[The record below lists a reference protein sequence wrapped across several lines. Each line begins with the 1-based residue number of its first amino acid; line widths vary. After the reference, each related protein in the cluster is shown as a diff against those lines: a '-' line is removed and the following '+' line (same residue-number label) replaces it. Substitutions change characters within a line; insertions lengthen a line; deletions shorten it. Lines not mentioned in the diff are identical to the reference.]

1 MIGVLSNGI
10 AAIPHLESMLG
21 ESWERVSWWRGSRRP
36 LDKIVGWGARGP
48 ARRARAW
55 AALRGLPYVALE
67 DGFLRSVGLGHQDPP
82 LSIVTDDLGV
92 YFDSRSPSRLEELIK
107 AAKSPAQWLRAD
119 RLALAWR
126 QARVSKYNHARE
138 DATPGFDSD
147 EPLVLVIDQTRD
159 DPSIEG
165 GLAGA
170 RDFARMLESALDE
183 QTRGRIVLKAHP
195 DVVAGR
201 KRGHFERITPGQL
214 SRLTVLHADAH
225 PASLIERAA
234 CVYVVSSQIGFE
246 GLLWDRPVRTFGLP
260 FYAGWG
266 LTRDEMPRPRRRHAV
281 KLQDLV
287 HAGLVEY
294 MHCVDPETGA
304 PCGVETL
311 IAHLSLQR
319 SMRMRFPAQ
328 LHAVNFSR
336 WKEPIVRSFFAGS
349 EVHFVRHAKL
359 APADATFVTWG
370 APLSAEMSG
379 RRVIRTEDGFLRSAG
394 LGADLTRPLSW
405 TCDGAGIHYDPTRPS
420 DLELLLSSTTFD
432 AALLRRAALLRGQ
445 IVDNRV
451 TKYNVDAPPAGT
463 SGEWQRPDRA
473 RLIMV
478 AGQVEDDASLRYGP
492 VHMRTNI
499 ELLRTVRLAAPDAYL
514 IYKPHPDVV
523 AGLRSGGSA
532 LRDGIGLYDEVAPSM
547 PLDQLFDAVDEVH
560 VITSLTGFEA
570 LIRGVRVVT
579 HGCPFYAG
587 WGLTTD
593 HALFPL
599 RARILT
605 LEELI
610 AGALILYPTYL
621 SRRSGRYTTV
631 ERVVS
636 ELILWRNTNRASEP
650 RSPAS
655 MLGLLQR
662 VRRRL
667 LRSAAALRR
676 PQRLTIH

>member
-21 ESWERVSWWRGSRRP
+21 ESWTRVSWWRGSRR
-36 LDKIVGWGARGP
+36 LVDKIVGWGARRP

-55 AALRGLPYVALE
+55 AASHGLPYVALE
-67 DGFLRSVGLGHQDPP
+67 DGFLRSVGLGNQDPP

-107 AAKSPAQWLRAD
+107 AAKSPAQARRAD
-119 RLALAWR
+119 RLTLAWR
-126 QARVSKYNHARE
+126 QARVSKYNQARE
-138 DATPGFDSD
+138 DATPRFEVN
-147 EPLVLVIDQTRD
+147 EPWVLVIDQTRD

-183 QTRGRIVLKAHP
+183 QTRGRIVLKLHP

-201 KRGHFERITPGQL
+201 KRGHFERLTPAQR
-214 SRLTVLHADAH
+214 SRLTVLSVDAN
-225 PASLIERAA
+225 PASLIERAD

-266 LTRDEMPRPRRRHAV
+266 LTRDEQPRPGRRHTV

-287 HAGLVEY
+287 HASLVDY
-294 MHCVDPETGA
+294 MRCVDPETGE
-304 PCGVETL
+304 PCSVETL

-319 SMRMRFPAQ
+319 SMRTRFPAE

-349 EVHFVRHAKL
+349 EIHFVRHARL

-370 APLSAEMSG
+370 APISPELSG
-379 RRVIRTEDGFLRSAG
+379 RQVIRTEDGFLRSVG

-405 TCDGAGIHYDPTRPS
+405 ICDGAGIHYDPTRPS
-420 DLELLLSSTTFD
+420 ELEELLSSAPFD

-445 IVDNRV
+445 IVNNHV
-451 TKYNVDAPPAGT
+451 TKYNVDAPSLPT
-463 SGEWQRPDRA
+463 SSDWHRPNRV
-473 RLIMV
+473 RVILV
-478 AGQVEDDASLRYGP
+478 AGQVEDDASLRYAP
-492 VHMRTNI
+492 AHMRTNVD
-499 ELLRTVRLAAPDAYL
+499 LLSTVRLAAPGAYI

-523 AGLRSGGSA
+523 AELRSGGSVV
-532 LRDGIGLYDEVAPSM
+532 RDGSPLYDEVASSI
-547 PLDQLFDAVDEVH
+547 PLDRLFDAVDEVH

-570 LIRGVRVVT
+570 LIRGLRVVT

-587 WGLTTD
+587 WGLTLD
-593 HALFPL
+593 HAILP
-599 RARILT
+599 RRERILT

-610 AGALILYPTYL
+610 AGALILYPTYV

-636 ELILWRNTNRASEP
+636 ELILWRDTNQESEP
-650 RSPAS
+650 RSRAPLLA
-655 MLGLLQR
+655 LLQR
-662 VRRRL
+662 IRRRL
-667 LRSAAALRR
+667 LRGVAACAGRSG
-676 PQRLTIH
+676 